1 MNKLILASKSPRRI
15 ELIRMLDQYAQSI
28 PSDADET
35 FDDTRSPEQNV
46 ISTAYKKAK
55 QVYDSNA
62 IPDDTIVIGVDT
74 IVVCDGQVFT
84 KPNDR
89 ADAYRMI
96 AMYSGRTH
104 SVLSGVALISNKQT
118 LTFCEQSQVTFIDL
132 SAEEIESYLATNEPY
147 DKAGAYGIQG
157 MAGLFVQRI
166 EGCYYNIMGLPISAL
181 YRILRG
187 EFGFTLNK

>member
-15 ELIRMLDQYAQSI
+15 ELIRMLDQHAQSI

-35 FDDTRSPEQNV
+35 FDKTRSPEQNV

-55 QVYDSNA
+55 QVYDSNVIA
-62 IPDDTIVIGVDT
+62 DDTIVIGVDT

-84 KPNDR
+84 KPDDR

-104 SVLSGVALISNKQT
+104 SVLSGVSLISNKQT
-118 LTFCEQSQVTFIDL
+118 LTFCEESQVTFIDL
-132 SAEEIESYLATNEPY
+132 SAEEIETYLATNEPY

-157 MAGLFVQRI
+157 LAGLFVQRI

>member
-35 FDDTRSPEQNV
+35 FDNNRSPEQNV

-55 QVYDSNA
+55 QVYDSNVIA
-62 IPDDTIVIGVDT
+62 DDTIVIGVDT

-104 SVLSGVALISNKQT
+104 SVLSGVSLISNKQT

-132 SAEEIESYLATNEPY
+132 SAEEIETYLATNEPY

-187 EFGFTLNK
+187 EFGFTLSK

>member
-1 MNKLILASKSPRRI
+1 MNKLILASRSPRRI
-15 ELIRMLDQYAQSI
+15 ELLRMLDQYAQSI
-28 PSDADET
+28 PSEADET

-55 QVYDSNA
+55 QVYDSNV
-62 IPDDTIVIGVDT
+62 IPDDTVVIGVDT

-181 YRILRG
+181 YRVLRG

>member
-1 MNKLILASKSPRRI
+1 MNKLILASRSPRRI

-28 PSDADET
+28 PSEADET

-55 QVYDSNA
+55 QVYDSNV
-62 IPDDTIVIGVDT
+62 IPDDTVVIGVDT

-181 YRILRG
+181 YRVLRG

>member
-28 PSDADET
+28 PSEADET